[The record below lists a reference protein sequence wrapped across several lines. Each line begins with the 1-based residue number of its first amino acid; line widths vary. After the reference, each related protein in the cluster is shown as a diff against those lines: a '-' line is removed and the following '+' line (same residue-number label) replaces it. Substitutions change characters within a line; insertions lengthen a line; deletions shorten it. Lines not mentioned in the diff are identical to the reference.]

1 MTNTKSNRMRDV
13 DHTHPHGGDATRR
26 LYERGNEGATDRT
39 EPEEEE
45 EEEE

>member
-26 LYERGNEGATDRT
+26 LYERGNEGTPTTD
-39 EPEEEE
+39 EEEE
-45 EEEE
+45 EEE